1 MVRMMTPA
9 EQRAEHERERRE
21 FADRWTGGDTDAAEA
36 ILGAFPYY
44 DYYDTP
50 TWGDAH
56 YAVRLIL
63 ATAKEAR

>member
-9 EQRAEHERERRE
+9 ERRAEHERERRE

-44 DYYDTP
+44 DTP
-50 TWGDAH
+50 TWDDAH